1 MLKAKNLQLYLKW
14 YIFSYFL
21 FRHFGNREMISSHVL
36 IMWTQTLI
44 VEVINYRVFLRTLQI
59 KGRIHEVNNPNCALS
74 ITFTPR
80 CTLQIHFS
88 ASAFSQHSFLGS
100 QKHFKSCGKLFKT
113 CLYVLVMS
121 RTRFKVNSHAMVTWM
136 SRNSFLEAAAKFDV

>member
-1 MLKAKNLQLYLKW
+1 
-14 YIFSYFL
+14 
-21 FRHFGNREMISSHVL
+21 MISSHVL

-88 ASAFSQHSFLGS
+88 ASAFSQHSFLG
-100 QKHFKSCGKLFKT
+100 
-113 CLYVLVMS
+113 
-121 RTRFKVNSHAMVTWM
+121 
-136 SRNSFLEAAAKFDV
+136 